1 MFGTS
6 EQEGVSVDVTGEGFS
21 TTAVANGM
29 HWFELRILPLP
40 LRRSYIKR
48 QRGNSSVDLNP
59 IVYGSFLHCFVS
71 FSGTDNRLIRSSKKV
86 VRSSYCYP
94 LLTAKEGV
102 HALLLVGASHSVLR
116 LVMWDERSSET
127 HTPLY
132 SLLERGIAL
141 KGAHVVM

>member
-21 TTAVANGM
+21 TTTVDNGM

-40 LRRSYIKR
+40 LRRGYIKR

-71 FSGTDNRLIRSSKKV
+71 FSGTDNRQSGAVRRPFGQVTVIPCLRLKNAAPGPV
-86 VRSSYCYP
+86 VEQRNCRPDVRSKWSGP
-94 LLTAKEGV
+94 AVAGPAGLMFSDGV
-102 HALLLVGASHSVLR
+102 
-116 LVMWDERSSET
+116 
-127 HTPLY
+127 
-132 SLLERGIAL
+132 
-141 KGAHVVM
+141 